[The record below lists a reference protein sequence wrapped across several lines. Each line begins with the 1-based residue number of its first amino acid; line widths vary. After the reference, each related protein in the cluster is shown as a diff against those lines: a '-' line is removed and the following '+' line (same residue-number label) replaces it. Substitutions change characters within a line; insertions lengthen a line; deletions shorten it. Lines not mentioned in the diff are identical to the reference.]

1 MSTHKKKKLKK
12 NLLEQ
17 NLFKYTS
24 ALLKLLRATS
34 QYRQLLKDIGPVQVP
49 VEERW
54 EIPFLSETRVKSAG
68 VSPESGS
75 DQITLLFFW
84 AEYEEVFQRTK

>member
-1 MSTHKKKKLKK
+1 MSTQKKKK
-12 NLLEQ
+12 NLLEW

-49 VEERW
+49 VEER
-54 EIPFLSETRVKSAG
+54 
-68 VSPESGS
+68 
-75 DQITLLFFW
+75 
-84 AEYEEVFQRTK
+84 